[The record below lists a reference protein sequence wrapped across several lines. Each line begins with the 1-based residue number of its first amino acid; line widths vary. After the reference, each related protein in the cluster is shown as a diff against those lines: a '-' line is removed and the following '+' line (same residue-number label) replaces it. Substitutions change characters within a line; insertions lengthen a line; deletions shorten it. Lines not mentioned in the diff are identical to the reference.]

1 MGFISFGEA
10 FRIDERVSVARTVES
25 RDQTA
30 GEIVLE
36 VFNAVSDSAGAEDQ
50 GMRSVPIKV
59 SSNAAMRIQARRWRK
74 SADSWVARRR

>member
-1 MGFISFGEA
+1 MLLYL
-10 FRIDERVSVARTVES
+10 FRRSIGIDERVSVARTVES

-30 GEIVLE
+30 EIVLE

-59 SSNAAMRIQARRWRK
+59 SSTPP
-74 SADSWVARRR
+74 